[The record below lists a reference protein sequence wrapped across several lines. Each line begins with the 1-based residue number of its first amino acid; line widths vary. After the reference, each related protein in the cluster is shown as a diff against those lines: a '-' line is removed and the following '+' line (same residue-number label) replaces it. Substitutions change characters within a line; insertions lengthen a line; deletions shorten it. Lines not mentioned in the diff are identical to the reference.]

1 MKVLMVLALRNA
13 PDNTDKNAG
22 SWLEKFAMPYYVFK
36 DAGAEITVASPLG
49 GQLPDPKTDAPE
61 SQAEAARRFKV
72 DILAQ
77 NLLAHSV
84 KLDSVWAET
93 FDAVFFPGGHGPLWD
108 LAEDADSIKLIETL
122 GERLGR
128 KRWHLRQGTK
138 WLAHVATD
146 HNHLKTGEN
155 PASSEPATHEVM
167 WQLEAR
173 TA

>member
-1 MKVLMVLALRNA
+1 MVLALRNA

-22 SWLEKFAMPYYVFK
+22 SWLEKFAKPYYVFK
-36 DAGAEITVASPLG
+36 DSGAEITVASTLG

-61 SQAEAARRFKV
+61 SQAEAAHRFKV

-146 HNHLKTGEN
+146 HNLMAGKTRRHRN
-155 PASSEPATHEVM
+155 RQRMEVM
-167 WQLEAR
+167 RPLQAR

>member
-1 MKVLMVLALRNA
+1 MKVLMVSALHNA

-22 SWLEKFAMPYYVFK
+22 SWLEKFAAPYYVFK
-36 DAGAEITVASPLG
+36 DAGAEITVASTLG
-49 GQLPDPKTDAPE
+49 EQLPDPKIDAPE
-61 SQAEAARRFKV
+61 SQTEAAQRFKA

-77 NLLAHSV
+77 NLVAHSV

-108 LAEDADSIKLIETL
+108 LAKDPASIKLMETL

-128 KRWHLRQGTK
+128 KRWQLRQGTK
-138 WLAHVATD
+138 RPRPVATD
-146 HNHLKTGEN
+146 HNLMTGKT

-167 WQLEAR
+167 R
-173 TA
+173 